1 VPLNGLSEQPAWHTG
16 ELFAVCP
23 ACARPVKARAFGQA
37 IREQEASVAEQ
48 GEAELVLTYA
58 ELGER
63 LGITV
68 DGARTRAKRAGWP
81 TVIGNDGK
89 ARVRVRPSELP
100 EQTAS
105 KAEQSP
111 STLDFVTELRR
122 THAERL
128 AELRGELDQARNEAE
143 RWRAATEQARLE
155 AERERAVNGLLRE
168 AVDRERD
175 LTRELL
181 AEARKPWWRRLLG

>member
-1 VPLNGLSEQPAWHTG
+1 
-16 ELFAVCP
+16 
-23 ACARPVKARAFGQA
+23 VKARAFGRA
-37 IREQEASVAEQ
+37 TGEQEASVAEQ

-58 ELGER
+58 KLGER

-143 RWRAATEQARLE
+143 RWRAAAEHARLE

-175 LTRELL
+175 LNRELL
-181 AEARKPWWRRLLG
+181 AELRRPWWRRLLG